1 MIKAPLKKIEKNS
14 RTVFLYIALIL
25 VSYLISNYFFYL
37 EPYHLKIGDFMIYSV
52 HVAFALSNIL
62 FMMAWLRD
70 PGYLRKDKS
79 IDFFQI
85 IERFDPNHLCPEC
98 EVIRTE
104 RSRHCNICNRCVERF
119 DHHCPWINNCV
130 GTRNHGCFYLYIITT
145 ILYILLVVVV
155 TITVLWVAIEKE
167 SKHGF

>member
-14 RTVFLYIALIL
+14 RTVILYLFLVTL
-25 VSYLISNYFFYL
+25 SYVMVNYFFMYSP
-37 EPYHLKIGDFMIYSV
+37 EEYRVPIFMQYSV
-52 HVAFALSNIL
+52 HVSFILSNIL
-62 FMMAWLRD
+62 FLLSWLRD
-70 PGYLRKDKS
+70 PGYLHHDES

-130 GTRNHGCFYLYIITT
+130 GTRNHGHFYLYIVTT
-145 ILYILLVVVV
+145 IVYILLVLSLCFM
-155 TITVLWVAIEKE
+155 VLWLSLKT
-167 SKHGF
+167 